1 VTGDVESMHTPIP
14 QSMVDANLNVN
25 LMSNGGV
32 VTEVRKPRCQ
42 GTDDGSR
49 IESGPRSSIF
59 DVRPVFDLDL
69 DIAYR
74 LHTMIVSVNY
84 TDIRRMR
91 SGDSDTRCKHM
102 GP

>member
-25 LMSNGGV
+25 SMSNGGV

-69 DIAYR
+69 DVAYR
-74 LHTMIVSVNY
+74 LRTMIVFIHY
-84 TDIRRMR
+84 IDEAHEIRRLGY
-91 SGDSDTRCKHM
+91 SV
-102 GP
+102 